1 MHEQHNQL
9 TVSHSP
15 QTSSHFQL
23 TKPHIQ
29 STKLYINKRTHPN
42 NQSTGESTN
51 ESHNQPTKL
60 RTQCTI
66 WYNQLLIFT
75 KWISWPLTSQ
85 FHTINQRTRRLS
97 QRIHTFNEP
106 TRKLIY
112 LLNQRT
118 NQSGIQQINVKTNR
132 RDCEINQ
139 LVQLITNFDG
149 TNQLTFDLT
158 ISHNQSTNSSIQP
171 TSLGF
176 NQPTLYTSD
185 PVLFHARAH
194 YCLGLCLH
202 PVAKCGH
209 AYWFV
214 TNIVDTLYLLYL
226 FVIVAYEGRS
236 KFVFVFAAENDN
248 F

>member
-1 MHEQHNQL
+1 MNQPNYILINVLTQTTNQL
-9 TVSHSP
+9 V
-15 QTSSHFQL
+15 
-23 TKPHIQ
+23 IQ
-29 STKLYINKRTHPN
+29 RMKVTTKL
-42 NQSTGESTN
+42 
-51 ESHNQPTKL
+51 NQPTKL

-66 WYNQLLIFT
+66 WYSQLLIFM

-106 TRKLIY
+106 TRKLIN

-139 LVQLITNFDG
+139 LVQLMTNFDG

-171 TSLGF
+171 TSSGF

-194 YCLGLCLH
+194 YCLGLCL
-202 PVAKCGH
+202 PFFYYLDDV
-209 AYWFV
+209 YILWRSVV
-214 TNIVDTLYLLYL
+214 TLRPTD
-226 FVIVAYEGRS
+226 S
-236 KFVFVFAAENDN
+236 
-248 F
+248 